1 MPLLGTFGAGSAS
14 GFGQTRGGGV
24 GPLSA
29 DYLFIAGGGAGR
41 SYSQGA
47 GGGAGGLR
55 TSYPGGTQLEFEA
68 GVQYTVTVGAGG
80 NSTPTGE
87 SHGNPGS
94 DSEIYVN
101 APSVLFE
108 SSGGGGG
115 GGEDGGSGGGAY
127 GPQRPSAGSGNVPPF
142 SPPQGNPGGRQPGPG
157 HTGGGGGGA
166 GAAGNPPG
174 NGGDGVT
181 VNITGTPFVAAGGGG
196 GGHYSSNPP
205 GGGSGG
211 SGGGGGGSKGSG
223 GGGTDGLGAGGGG
236 GGSSPANPGGP
247 GGNGKIYLRYPSS
260 EPDPVVTPGSNT
272 ITTVSGDRLITF
284 NVSGTLTV
292 GG

>member
-41 SYSQGA
+41 TFSQGA

-55 TSYPGGTQLEFEA
+55 TSYPGGTQLEFES

-80 NSTPTGE
+80 NAGSP
-87 SHGNPGS
+87 GNPGT

-127 GPQRPSAGSGNVPPF
+127 GPQRPAAGSGNVPPF

-166 GAAGNPPG
+166 GASGNPNG
-174 NGGDGVT
+174 NGGDGST

-196 GGHYSSNPP
+196 GGFYSSNPP

-211 SGGGGGGSKGSG
+211 SGGGAPRG
-223 GGGTDGLGAGGGG
+223 GGGTDGLGGGGG
-236 GGSSPANPGGP
+236 GGSQAHAPQPVSPGGR
-247 GGNGKIYLRYPSS
+247 GGNGIIYLRYPSS

-272 ITTVSGDRLITF
+272 ITTVGGDRLITF